1 MQRLVLLIPNV
12 PTAKNIVDDLILARV
27 KEEEIHIIAKEGIP
41 LEDLP
46 EAGLKEKTDLIPAIK
61 RGLAAGSATGLLAGL
76 VAVLLP
82 GGIVAAGGAVLLAAT
97 LAGAAVGALASSLIG
112 ISIPSEE
119 VRKYEE
125 AIERGELLML
135 VDVPK
140 PRAQEIAELIRKHH
154 PKAEIKEIEYI
165 PPALPEM
172 PDE

>member
-1 MQRLVLLIPNV
+1 MQRLVLLV
-12 PTAKNIVDDLILARV
+12 PDLLTTRNIVDDLLLARV
-27 KEEEIHIIAKEGIP
+27 KEEEIHIIAREGVP

-46 EAGLKEKTDLIPAIK
+46 EAGLKEKTDLVPALK
-61 RGLAAGSATGLLAGL
+61 RGLAAGSAVGLLAGL

-82 GGIVAAGGAVLLAAT
+82 GGIVAAGGAVILAAT
-97 LAGAAVGALASSLIG
+97 LTGAAVGALASSLIG
-112 ISIPSEE
+112 ISIPGPE

-140 PRAQEIAELIRKHH
+140 PRAQEIVELILKHH
-154 PKAEIKEIEYI
+154 PKAEIKEVEYI
-165 PPALPEM
+165 PPPLPEM

>member
-1 MQRLVLLIPNV
+1 MQRLVLLV
-12 PTAKNIVDDLILARV
+12 PDLPTTRNIVDDLLLARV
-27 KEEEIHIIAKEGIP
+27 KEEEIHIIAKEGVP

-46 EAGLKEKTDLIPAIK
+46 EAGLAERTDLLPSLK

-82 GGIVAAGGAVLLAAT
+82 TGIVAAGGAVILAAT
-97 LAGAAVGALASSLIG
+97 LAGAAVGALASSMIG

-125 AIERGELLML
+125 AIERGELMML

-140 PRAQEIAELIRKHH
+140 PRTQEIVQLIRKHH
-154 PKAEIKEIEYI
+154 PKAEIKEVEYI

>member
-1 MQRLVLLIPNV
+1 MQRLVVLV
-12 PTAKNIVDDLILARV
+12 PDLPTTRNIVDDLLLARV
-27 KEEEIHIIAKEGIP
+27 KEEDIHIIAKEGIP

-46 EAGLKEKTDLIPAIK
+46 EAGLKEKTDLMPALK
-61 RGLAAGSATGLLAGL
+61 RGLAAGSAAGLLAGL

-82 GGIVAAGGAVLLAAT
+82 GGIIAAGGAVILAAT

-112 ISIPSEE
+112 ISIPSQE

-140 PRAQEIAELIRKHH
+140 SRAKEITQLILKHH
-154 PKAEIKEIEYI
+154 PKAEIKAVEYI
-165 PPALPEM
+165 PPTLPEM